1 MTSVAELPA
10 GFADKVLSAQSTFRS
25 VMDAM
30 ARPGSIQRI
39 ASAAGAPAAMMRG
52 TAAIAL
58 TLFDHDT
65 LVWLDGR
72 MSATADV
79 AKWLKFHTS
88 APVITDSSTASF
100 ALVGDPEYLPA
111 LDRFAFGSNEYPDR
125 STTVILQVESLTNGP
140 VVELQGPGIDGS
152 AALRASIQP
161 PDLFDRLAINAALF
175 PRGIDVVLVADDE
188 IVAVPRTTR
197 LAVHGV

>member
-1 MTSVAELPA
+1 MVTITELPA
-10 GFADKVLSAQSTFRS
+10 GFADKVLAAQATFRS

-30 ARPGSIQRI
+30 ARPGSVQRI
-39 ASAAGAPAAMMRG
+39 ASAAGTPVGMMRG

-65 LVWLDGR
+65 PVWLDGR

-88 APVITDSSTASF
+88 APVVADSSIASF
-100 ALVGDPEYLPA
+100 ALIGDPQSLPA

-125 STTVILQVESLTNGP
+125 STTLILQVESLTQGLRY
-140 VVELQGPGIDGS
+140 ELRGPGIDGT
-152 AALRASIQP
+152 AVLGATIAPQ
-161 PDLFDRLAINAALF
+161 DLFERLAVNETLF
-175 PRGIDVVLVADDE
+175 PRGIDVVLVAGDE
-188 IVAVPRTTR
+188 IVAIPRTTR
-197 LAVHGV
+197 LVGHGG